1 MIDGTYNAVL
11 KTPMGAKKGELILKT
26 EGEVLTG
33 AMLVLGKENLINPGK
48 VNGNEFTFTG
58 KLKTAVGMLEYECT
72 GSVEGDELVGIA
84 KTKKGNMQLK
94 GTRK

>member
-1 MIDGTYNAVL
+1 MIDGTYSAVL

-33 AMLVLGKENLINPGK
+33 AMLVLGKENLINTGK

-58 KLKTAVGMLEYECT
+58 KLKTAVGMLEYECI